1 MRVRSLLAAVAA
13 CTGAA
18 AVAAP
23 PAGAAIAF
31 APCAPAGFE
40 CGSLAVPLDPSG
52 ATPGTVTLAVSRA
65 VAAANPTR
73 SAVVA
78 LAGGPGQ
85 AALPFRTRLAAN
97 VGPALAGR
105 DLVVFDQRGTG
116 RSGALRCPDVP
127 GSLIAAVR
135 ACAAAIGPA
144 RAFYRTAETVE
155 DIEAVRREGGYEKLV
170 LYGTSYGTRVAA
182 AYAARYP
189 ARVEALLLDSVAPP
203 DGPDVFQRSSLRAT
217 GRVVTA
223 LCAAGRCR
231 GITGDARGDLA
242 ALARRLRDRALR
254 GPVTTPAG
262 RTARAALDE
271 IDLFGLIVAG
281 DLDPTL
287 RADLPAAIRS
297 ALRGDVRPI
306 LRLQARAFAA
316 PEAGREIDEALFLT
330 TRCEESVLP
339 WDRSVASA
347 RERAGRAQRAT
358 RAIPRAQLGPFD
370 RITALLGDVVPLCLG
385 WPHASPAPAP
395 PGPLP
400 AVPALLI
407 AGAADVRTPV
417 ADARAL
423 AARIPGAVVL
433 QVPAVG
439 HSVLRSDPSGCAR
452 AAVAAFFT
460 GRPVQPCAP
469 AAPAF
474 GPTPVAP
481 VRLAQLPGA
490 GRARRTIAAARA
502 TVEDVARLF
511 AGREV
516 ARDAPPRVGDRV
528 GGLRSGSARWTA
540 TGISL
545 RRVEYLPGVVV
556 SGFAPRAVGATTRLT
571 LTGPAAAHGSV
582 RLLAGGRAV
591 AQLDGRRVTARLPR
605 VTPRRPPRIRP
616 PRPGQGFPLAA
627 AVVGRG

>member
-1 MRVRSLLAAVAA
+1 MRLRSLLAAVVA
-13 CTGAA
+13 CAGAA
-18 AVAAP
+18 AAAAP
-23 PAGAAIAF
+23 PAAAAIAW
-31 APCAPAGFE
+31 APCAPVGFQ
-40 CGSLAVPLDPSG
+40 CASLTVPLDPSG
-52 ATPGTVTLAVSRA
+52 ATPGAVTLAVSRA
-65 VAAANPTR
+65 AATTNPTR

-85 AALPFRTRLAAN
+85 AALPFRPRLAAN
-97 VGPALAGR
+97 VGPALAAR

-116 RSGALRCPDVP
+116 RSGALRCPRVP
-127 GSLIAAVR
+127 RSIGGVR
-135 ACAAAIGPA
+135 ACAEALGPA
-144 RAFYRTAETVE
+144 RGFYRTAETVE
-155 DIEAVRREGGYEKLV
+155 DIEAIRREGGYERLV

-189 ARVEALLLDSVAPP
+189 ARVEALLLDSVALP

-217 GRVVTA
+217 GRVVRE

-231 GITGDARGDLA
+231 GITGDPRGDLA
-242 ALARRLRDRALR
+242 ALARRLRDRRLR

-262 RTARAALDE
+262 RTARASLDE
-271 IDLFGLIVAG
+271 LDLYAVIAAG

-297 ALRGDVRPI
+297 ALHGDARPI
-306 LRLQARAFAA
+306 LRLEARAFTA
-316 PEAGREIDEALFLT
+316 PEPGREIDEALFVT

-339 WDRSVASA
+339 WGRSVASA
-347 RERAGRAQRAT
+347 RERARLAQRAART
-358 RAIPRAQLGPFD
+358 IPRAQLGPFD
-370 RITALLGDVVPLCLG
+370 QITALLGDVVPLCLG
-385 WPHASPAPAP
+385 WPHASPPPAP

-400 AVPALLI
+400 PVPALLV

-433 QVPAVG
+433 EVPAVG
-439 HSVLRSDPSGCAR
+439 HSVLRSDSSGCAR

-469 AAPAF
+469 AAPRFA
-474 GPTPVAP
+474 PTPVAP

-490 GRARRTIAAARA
+490 GRARETVAAAGA
-502 TVEDVARLF
+502 TLDDVIRLF
-511 AGREV
+511 AAREV

-528 GGLRSGSARWTA
+528 GGLRAGTARWTR

-545 RRVEYLPGVVV
+545 RRVEYVPGVVV
-556 SGFAPRAVGATTRLT
+556 GGFAPRAAGTTARLT
-571 LTGPAAAHGSV
+571 VTGPAAPHGTV

-591 AQLDGRRVTARLPR
+591 AVLDGRRVATR
-605 VTPRRPPRIRP
+605 VRRRPPPRTRP
-616 PRPGQGFPLAA
+616 PRAAQGFSLSA
-627 AVVGRG
+627 AVVGRR

>member
-1 MRVRSLLAAVAA
+1 MRARFLLAAVAA
-13 CTGAA
+13 CAGAA
-18 AVAAP
+18 AVAVP
-23 PAGAAIAF
+23 PAGAAIAW
-31 APCAPAGFE
+31 APCAPAGFQ
-40 CGSLAVPLDPSG
+40 CASLAVPLDPSG
-52 ATPGTVTLAVSRA
+52 ATPGTIALAVSRA
-65 VAAANPTR
+65 AATANPTR
-73 SAVVA
+73 AAIVA

-97 VGPALAGR
+97 VAPALAGR

-116 RSGALRCPDVP
+116 RSGALRCPNVP
-127 GSLIAAVR
+127 SSLVAGVR
-135 ACAAAIGPA
+135 ACANALGPA
-144 RAFYRTAETVE
+144 RGFYRTAETVE
-155 DIEAVRREGGYEKLV
+155 DIEAIRREGGYEGLV

-189 ARVEALLLDSVAPP
+189 ARVEALLLDSVAPA

-217 GRVVTA
+217 SRVVRQ

-231 GITGDARGDLA
+231 GITGDPRGDLA
-242 ALARRLRDRALR
+242 ALARTLRDRPLR

-262 RTARAALDE
+262 RTARASLDE
-271 IDLFGLIVAG
+271 IDLFGVVAAG
-281 DLDPTL
+281 DLDATL
-287 RADLPAAIRS
+287 RADLPAAVRS

-306 LRLQARAFAA
+306 LRLEARAFGA
-316 PEAGREIDEALFLT
+316 PEVVRDIDDALFLT

-347 RERAGRAQRAT
+347 RERARLAQRAA

-370 RITALLGDVVPLCLG
+370 QRTALLGDVVPLCLG

-400 AVPALLI
+400 PVPALLI
-407 AGAADVRTPV
+407 VGGADVRTPV

-433 QVPAVG
+433 AVPAVG

-452 AAVAAFFT
+452 AAVAAFFS
-460 GRPVQPCAP
+460 GRPVRPCAP
-469 AAPAF
+469 AAPRFA
-474 GPTPVAP
+474 PTPLAP

-490 GRARRTIAAARA
+490 GRARQTIAAARA
-502 TVEDVARLF
+502 TVDDVTRLF
-511 AGREV
+511 DGLEV

-528 GGLRSGSARWTA
+528 GGLRSGSARWTR
-540 TGISL
+540 TGVSL
-545 RRVEYLPGVVV
+545 RRVEYVPGVVV
-556 SGFAPRAVGATTRLT
+556 SGFAPLATGATARLT
-571 LTGPAAAHGSV
+571 VAGPAAAHGSV

-591 AQLDGRRVTARLPR
+591 AVLDGRRVTARTPR
-605 VTPRRPPRIRP
+605 ATRRPPRIGR

-627 AVVGRG
+627 SVVRHR